1 MYEETVTM
9 QTLNLQRG
17 MRIFPSFRLHLCSER
32 KVHVTKIDTG
42 NCRNTKVPYLKLV
55 CVTTNLKET

>member
-1 MYEETVTM
+1 M

>member
-1 MYEETVTM
+1 M

-17 MRIFPSFRLHLCSER
+17 MRIFPSFRLHLCSKR

-42 NCRNTKVPYLKLV
+42 NCRNPKVTYLKLV
-55 CVTTNLKET
+55 SVTTNLKET